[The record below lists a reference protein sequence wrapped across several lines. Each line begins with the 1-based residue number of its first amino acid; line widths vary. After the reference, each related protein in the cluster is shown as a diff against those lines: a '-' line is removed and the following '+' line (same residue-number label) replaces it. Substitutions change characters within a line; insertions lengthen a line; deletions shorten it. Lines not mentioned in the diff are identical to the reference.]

1 MIRRPPRSTRT
12 DTRLPYTARIRSLE
26 KEIGAT
32 LFDKINGAM
41 RLTREGTELFN
52 SAEAMEQT
60 LERSVMAISGS
71 DSSITGVVRVG
82 SPHGLGSFILA
93 PALARLQ
100 RLHPGL
106 EVELMPFTSSADFSW
121 RDVDLSVVHKDRKR

>member
-1 MIRRPPRSTRT
+1 
-12 DTRLPYTARIRSLE
+12 
-26 KEIGAT
+26 
-32 LFDKINGAM
+32 M

-71 DSSITGVVRVG
+71 ASWITGVVRVG

-93 PALARLQ
+93 TALEGLQ

-106 EVELMPFTSSADFSW
+106 EVEMMTFQTTAALAGRAVGID
-121 RDVDLSVVHKDRKR
+121 VVHNRQYTSKTTPSIRNPLSPATSPH

>member
-1 MIRRPPRSTRT
+1 MMNWDSLRFFLALARAATPGQAAKTLRVDESTIRRRV
-12 DTRLPYTARIRSLE
+12 AALE

-71 DSSITGVVRVG
+71 DSSITGVVRSEERRGGKECVSTCRSRW
-82 SPHGLGSFILA
+82 SPYH
-93 PALARLQ
+93 
-100 RLHPGL
+100 
-106 EVELMPFTSSADFSW
+106 
-121 RDVDLSVVHKDRKR
+121 

>member
-1 MIRRPPRSTRT
+1 MLRRTPRSTRT
-12 DTRLPYTARIRSLE
+12 DTLSPYTTLIRSALE

-106 EVELMPFTSSADFSW
+106 ERSEEHTSELQSLMRISYAVF
-121 RDVDLSVVHKDRKR
+121 

>member
-1 MIRRPPRSTRT
+1 
-12 DTRLPYTARIRSLE
+12 
-26 KEIGAT
+26 
-32 LFDKINGAM
+32 
-41 RLTREGTELFN
+41 
-52 SAEAMEQT
+52 MEQT

-106 EVELMPFTSSADFSW
+106 EVELMTFTSTADLSW
-121 RDVDLSVVHKDRKR
+121 RDVDLAVVHKRPDTCEHRLRNLTPLSLWISTARSYLDQHGPITTIDRKSTCLKSSY

>member
-1 MIRRPPRSTRT
+1 M
-12 DTRLPYTARIRSLE
+12 RISDWSSDVCSSDL
-26 KEIGAT
+26 
-32 LFDKINGAM
+32 
-41 RLTREGTELFN
+41 
-52 SAEAMEQT
+52 MEQT

-106 EVELMPFTSSADFSW
+106 EVELMTFTSTADLSW
-121 RDVDLSVVHKDRKR
+121 RDVDLAVVPKRPDTGEHPLRNLTPLFLQNGKTSGQETML

>member
-1 MIRRPPRSTRT
+1 
-12 DTRLPYTARIRSLE
+12 
-26 KEIGAT
+26 
-32 LFDKINGAM
+32 
-41 RLTREGTELFN
+41 
-52 SAEAMEQT
+52 MEQT
-60 LERSVMAISGS
+60 LERSGMAISGS

-106 EVELMPFTSSADFSW
+106 EVELMTFPSTADLSW
-121 RDVDLSVVHKDRKR
+121 RDVNLAVVLTRPATGEHRLRTLTSLSLRLYTASRHLEHVTISCGERGCQQL

>member
-1 MIRRPPRSTRT
+1 
-12 DTRLPYTARIRSLE
+12 
-26 KEIGAT
+26 
-32 LFDKINGAM
+32 
-41 RLTREGTELFN
+41 
-52 SAEAMEQT
+52 MEQT
-60 LERSVMAISGS
+60 LERSGMAISGS

-106 EVELMPFTSSADFSW
+106 EVELMTFTSTADLSW
-121 RDVDLSVVHKDRKR
+121 RDVDLAVVHKRPDTGEHRLRKLTPISLSLYTARSYLDQTGPITTIADLPPHPLVVYLAFQNKTE